1 MSVVQGLMEVVKGD
15 NEEMH
20 KTLSE
25 VIAMVEGQITLQEN
39 VWRREVYEVILWA
52 TNEIGVGK
60 Q

>member
-1 MSVVQGLMEVVKGD
+1 MEVVKGD

-25 VIAMVEGQITLQEN
+25 VIAIVEGQITLQEN
-39 VWRREVYEVILWA
+39 VWGREVQEVILWA
-52 TNEIGVGK
+52 TNESEVGR

>member
-1 MSVVQGLMEVVKGD
+1 
-15 NEEMH
+15 MH

-25 VIAMVEGQITLQEN
+25 VIAIVEGLITLHGN
-39 VWRREVYEVILWA
+39 VGGREVQEVILWA